1 MTFDVAVIGLGAMGS
16 AALYHLARR
25 NIRAIGIDRFAP
37 GHERGS
43 SHGAT
48 RIIRL
53 GYFEHPS
60 YVPLLRR
67 AYTLWRE
74 LEAASG
80 RSLMTITGIAE
91 IGREDSELVQG
102 TLASSRLHDLPHE
115 VLPAPTLMQ
124 RYPAFRLPADFI
136 GVVQP
141 DGGYLEAEA
150 AVQTHLDLARSAG
163 AEIRHNQ
170 RVLAIEPQGSGVR
183 IFLNAGTIEAGA
195 AIIAAGPW
203 MTTLLPD
210 LPADLQVTRQAVLW
224 VEPKTPEI
232 FLPDRFPVF
241 MIETDHGIHYGFPS
255 HRTSGVKIAKH
266 HHSDEVVDPETYNRQ
281 VTTEDEKIVRDVISE
296 YLPAANGKLLT
307 AKTCLYTMSA
317 DEHFIVDRLPGF
329 PQIVVASP
337 CSGHGFKF
345 APVIGETLA
354 DLALSGETANDIDRF
369 RLARFMPVS

>member
-25 NIRAIGIDRFAP
+25 NVRSVGIDRFSP

-43 SHGAT
+43 SHGST

-60 YVPLLRR
+60 YVPLLRQ

-74 LEAASG
+74 LEDASG

-91 IGREDSELVQG
+91 IGRQDCELVQG

-115 VLPAPTLMQ
+115 ILDSAALAR
-124 RYPAFRLPADFI
+124 RYPAFHVPADFVGI
-136 GVVQP
+136 VQP

-150 AVQTHLDLARSAG
+150 AVQTHLELARSKG
-163 AEIRHNQ
+163 ADVRHHQ
-170 RVLAIEPQGSGVR
+170 RVLAIEPKGEGVR
-183 IFLNAGTIEAGA
+183 IFLDAGTIDAGTA
-195 AIIAAGPW
+195 VVAAGPW
-203 MTTLLPD
+203 MKSLLPD

-224 VEPKTPEI
+224 VEPPRPEM
-232 FLPDRFPVF
+232 FLPERFPVF
-241 MIETDHGIHYGFPS
+241 MIETAHGIHYGFPL
-255 HRTSGVKIAKH
+255 HGKDGVKIAKH
-266 HHSDEVVDPETYNRQ
+266 HHIDEIVDPETYDRQ
-281 VTTEDEKIVRDVISE
+281 VRSEDEEVVREVISE
-296 YLPAANGKLLT
+296 YLPAANGRLLS

-317 DEHFIVDRLPGF
+317 DEHFIIDRMAAY
-329 PQIVVASP
+329 PQIIIASP

-345 APVIGETLA
+345 APVIGEVLA
-354 DLALSGETANDIDRF
+354 DLATRGTTSHDISRF
-369 RLARFMPVS
+369 RLARFA

>member
-25 NIRAIGIDRFAP
+25 NIRAVGIERFAP

-43 SHGAT
+43 SHGST

-67 AYTLWRE
+67 AYTLWRD

-80 RSLMTITGIAE
+80 RSLMTITGIVE

-102 TLASSRLHDLPHE
+102 TLASSRLHELPHQVLTAAE
-115 VLPAPTLMQ
+115 VMR
-124 RYPAFRLPADFI
+124 RYPAFRLPADFV
-136 GVVQP
+136 GVLQS

-150 AVQTHLDLARSAG
+150 AVQTHLALARVAG
-163 AEIRHNQ
+163 ADIHHNR
-170 RVLAIEPQGSGVR
+170 RVLAVEPKDGHVR
-183 IFLNAGTIEAGA
+183 VITDVGTIDAGI
-195 AIIAAGPW
+195 AIVSAGPW

-210 LPADLQVTRQAVLW
+210 LAVDLQVTRQAVLW
-224 VEPKTPEI
+224 VEPDNREL

-241 MIETDHGIHYGFPS
+241 MIETGDGIHYGFPL
-255 HRTSGVKIAKH
+255 HGADGVKIAKH
-266 HHSDEVVDPETYNRQ
+266 HHSDEVVDPEIYNRE
-281 VTTEDEKIVRDVISE
+281 VTADDENIVRKVMSQ
-296 YLPAANGKLLT
+296 YLPSANGRVLT
-307 AKTCLYTMSA
+307 RKTCLYTMSP
-317 DEHFIVDRLPGF
+317 DEHFIVDRLPGH
-329 PQIVVASP
+329 PQIIVASP

-354 DLALSGETANDIDRF
+354 DLAISGHTVNDISRF
-369 RLARFMPVS
+369 RLDRFA

>member
-25 NIRAIGIDRFAP
+25 NVRAVGIERFSP

-43 SHGAT
+43 SHGST

-60 YVPLLRR
+60 YVPMLRR
-67 AYTLWRE
+67 AYVLWRE
-74 LEAASG
+74 LEGASG

-91 IGREDSELVQG
+91 IGREDSGLVQG

-115 VLPAPTLMQ
+115 ILDAAALVR
-124 RYPAFRLPADFI
+124 RYPAFHVPADFV

-150 AVQTHLDLARSAG
+150 AVQAHLELARSKG
-163 AEIRHNQ
+163 ADVRHHQ
-170 RVLAIEPQGSGVR
+170 RVLAIEPKGDGVR
-183 IFLNAGTIEAGA
+183 IFLDAGTIEAGT
-195 AIIAAGPW
+195 AIVAAGPW
-203 MTTLLPD
+203 VKSLLPD
-210 LPADLQVTRQAVLW
+210 LPTDLQVTRQAVLW
-224 VEPKTPEI
+224 VEPQMPEM
-232 FLPDRFPVF
+232 FLPEHFPVF
-241 MIETDHGIHYGFPS
+241 MIETAQGIHYGFPL
-255 HRTSGVKIAKH
+255 HGKDGVKIAKH
-266 HHSDEVVDPETYNRQ
+266 HHSDQVVDPETYDRQ
-281 VTTEDEKIVRDVISE
+281 VTAEDEKIVRDVISE
-296 YLPAANGKLLT
+296 YLPAADGKVLT

-317 DEHFIVDRLPGF
+317 DEHFILDRLPGC
-329 PQIVVASP
+329 PQVIVASP

-354 DLALSGETANDIDRF
+354 DLATNGATAHDISRF
-369 RLARFMPVS
+369 RLSRFA

>member
-25 NIRAIGIDRFAP
+25 NVRAVGIERFSP

-43 SHGAT
+43 SHGST

-67 AYTLWRE
+67 AYALWRE

-91 IGREDSELVQG
+91 IGAEDSELVQG
-102 TLASSRLHDLPHE
+102 TLASSRLHDLAHE
-115 VLPAPTLMQ
+115 ILDAAALMR
-124 RYPAFRLPADFI
+124 RYRAFRLPADFI
-136 GVVQP
+136 GIVQP

-150 AVQTHLDLARSAG
+150 AVQTHLDLARAAG
-163 AEIRHNQ
+163 AEIRDKQ
-170 RVLAIEPQGSGVR
+170 RVLAIEPRAHGVR
-183 IFLNAGTIEAGA
+183 IILESATIDVKA
-195 AIIAAGPW
+195 AIVVAGPW
-203 MTTLLPD
+203 TTALLPD
-210 LPADLQVTRQAVLW
+210 LPVDLHVTRQAVLW
-224 VEPKTPEI
+224 TEPADRALFMPE
-232 FLPDRFPVF
+232 RFPVF
-241 MIETDHGIHYGFPS
+241 MIETDRGIHYGFPL
-255 HRTSGVKIAKH
+255 HGADGVKVAKH
-266 HHSDEVVDPETYNRQ
+266 HHSDEIVDPETYDRQ
-281 VTTEDEKIVRDVISE
+281 VRPQDEQIVRDVISE
-296 YLPAANGKLLT
+296 YLPAANGKILS
-307 AKTCLYTMSA
+307 AKTCLYTMSP
-317 DEHFIVDRLPGF
+317 DEHFIIDVLPGH

-354 DLALSGETANDIDRF
+354 DLALSGETANDISRF
-369 RLARFMPVS
+369 RLARFS

>member
-25 NIRAIGIDRFAP
+25 NVRAVGIERFSP

-43 SHGAT
+43 SHGST

-67 AYTLWRE
+67 AYALWRE

-91 IGREDSELVQG
+91 IGTEDSELVQG

-115 VLPAPTLMQ
+115 ILDAAALMR
-124 RYPAFRLPADFI
+124 RYPAFRLPAGFI

-150 AVQTHLDLARSAG
+150 AVQTHLDLARAAG
-163 AEIRHNQ
+163 AEIRDQQ
-170 RVLAIEPQGSGVR
+170 RVLAIEPHAHGVR
-183 IFLNAGTIEAGA
+183 IILDSATIDANA
-195 AIIAAGPW
+195 AIVAAGPW
-203 MTTLLPD
+203 TISLLPD
-210 LPADLQVTRQAVLW
+210 LPADLHVTRQAVLW
-224 VEPKTPEI
+224 TEPADRALFMPE
-232 FLPDRFPVF
+232 RFPVF
-241 MIETDHGIHYGFPS
+241 MIETDRGIHYGFPLHGS
-255 HRTSGVKIAKH
+255 DGVKIAKH
-266 HHSDEVVDPETYNRQ
+266 HHSDEIVDPETYDRQ
-281 VTTEDEKIVRDVISE
+281 VKPQDEQIVRDVISE
-296 YLPAANGKLLT
+296 YLPAANGKILS
-307 AKTCLYTMSA
+307 AKTCLYTVSP
-317 DEHFIVDRLPGF
+317 DEHFIVDVLPGH
-329 PQIVVASP
+329 PEIVVASP

-345 APVIGETLA
+345 APVFGETLA
-354 DLALSGETANDIDRF
+354 DLALSGETANDISRF
-369 RLARFMPVS
+369 RLARFA

>member
-25 NIRAIGIDRFAP
+25 NVRAVGIERFSP

-43 SHGAT
+43 SHGST

-67 AYTLWRE
+67 AYALWRE

-91 IGREDSELVQG
+91 VGAEDSELVQG

-115 VLPAPTLMQ
+115 ILDATALMR
-124 RYPAFRLPADFI
+124 RYPAFCLPADFI

-150 AVQTHLDLARSAG
+150 AVQTHLDLASAAG
-163 AEIRHNQ
+163 ADIRDKQ
-170 RVLAIEPQGSGVR
+170 RVLAIEPHARGVR
-183 IFLNAGTIEAGA
+183 IILDSATIDANA
-195 AIIAAGPW
+195 AIVTAGPW
-203 MTTLLPD
+203 TTSLLPD
-210 LPADLQVTRQAVLW
+210 LPIDLQVTRQAVLW
-224 VEPKTPEI
+224 TEPADRALFMPE
-232 FLPDRFPVF
+232 RFPVF
-241 MIETDHGIHYGFPS
+241 MIETDRGIHYGFPLHGS
-255 HRTSGVKIAKH
+255 DGVKIAKH
-266 HHSDEVVDPETYNRQ
+266 HHSDEIVDPETYDRQ
-281 VTTEDEKIVRDVISE
+281 VRPQDERVVRDVISE
-296 YLPAANGKLLT
+296 YLPAANGKILS
-307 AKTCLYTMSA
+307 AKTCLYTMSP
-317 DEHFIVDRLPGF
+317 DEHFIVDVLSGH

-354 DLALSGETANDIDRF
+354 DLALSGQTTNDISRF
-369 RLARFMPVS
+369 RLARFS